1 MSLKSSQSRSSLE
14 ELRRSWVAARL
25 AQVGTKEIPE
35 WCKKRGLPTAS
46 LSSFERAVGP
56 VRAESPLKGQRG
68 RPGQRLPKKAP
79 AMWEWLLVDE
89 EALDVRKM
97 VYRLPNDGRPQA
109 DLIAGVRRS
118 EGVRQILETG
128 SDRELIVV
136 ALVADEKAA
145 RALRGR
151 LERLAPGRSVRMDA
165 VEYEDHQPSVRTWR
179 ALAKAR

>member
-1 MSLKSSQSRSSLE
+1 
-14 ELRRSWVAARL
+14 
-25 AQVGTKEIPE
+25 
-35 WCKKRGLPTAS
+35 
-46 LSSFERAVGP
+46 
-56 VRAESPLKGQRG
+56 
-68 RPGQRLPKKAP
+68 
-79 AMWEWLLVDE
+79 
-89 EALDVRKM
+89 
-97 VYRLPNDGRPQA
+97 
-109 DLIAGVRRS
+109 
-118 EGVRQILETG
+118 VRQILETG